1 MLRWA
6 QKLLTFTYMKA
17 GTLLTALLVT
27 LLGAAPA
34 FAGGYFSLGVGD
46 DATLHGDLAQ
56 QFDTDSDTQHAR
68 LAIGQRTGPIAIE
81 ASMFGTGLRGVNGDY
96 RTVSL
101 GVDIKYFY
109 GLGGNFELFGKGGL
123 NKTWLQGTDDQ
134 GGDASGRGKLLGV
147 GVQYRFTTGLV
158 GEAAVWLDL
167 SRQFVELS
175 GAQTATLDG
184 EIDMMNIGL
193 SVGL

>member
-1 MLRWA
+1 
-6 QKLLTFTYMKA
+6 MKA
-17 GTLLTALLVT
+17 GTVLTALLVT
-27 LLGAAPA
+27 FLAAAPA
-34 FAGGYFSLGVGD
+34 FAGGYFSLGIGD

-56 QFDTDSDTQHAR
+56 RFDTDSDTSHAR

-81 ASMFGTGLRGVNGDY
+81 ASMFGTGLRGANGDY

-101 GVDIKYFY
+101 GVDVKYFH

-134 GGDASGRGKLLGV
+134 GGEASGRGKLLGF
-147 GVQYRFTTGLV
+147 GVQYRFTTGVL

-175 GAQTATLDG
+175 DDQTGTLDG
-184 EIDMMNIGL
+184 AIDMMNIGL